1 MLIPKQL
8 TNICILMKEQ
18 SQNFKVLVT
27 ESDFLNVLKSM
38 LNNKSPG
45 NNGLTKAFYETFWEE
60 I

>member
-1 MLIPKQL
+1 
-8 TNICILMKEQ
+8 MKEQ

>member
-18 SQNFKVLVT
+18 SQNFKVLIT